1 MLINTIRCD
10 MPGLSTPQQQA
21 GILSF
26 YDAPEKG
33 PRFSAKHILVFAV
46 IFSIIIIFL
55 DHVVAL

>member
-1 MLINTIRCD
+1 

-33 PRFSAKHILVFAV
+33 PRLSAKHILVFAV